1 MGETLSNT
9 IRWSIASTAI
19 NSVTR
24 SIQQAWSFTKQL
36 DTSLNDIMIVTG
48 KSADEMDRF
57 ASRANKAA
65 KELGAS
71 TKAYSDAALIYYQ

>member
-1 MGETLSNT
+1 
-9 IRWSIASTAI
+9 
-19 NSVTR
+19 
-24 SIQQAWSFTKQL
+24 
-36 DTSLNDIMIVTG
+36 MIVTG

-57 ASRANKAA
+57 AVKANKAA